1 MIILLVLQIMK
12 LSDDLEKLLC
22 SFQDL
27 MEESRVLVTENEKNK
42 TLLKE
47 KEAELVISQQVSQ
60 NGLKSRVISPFFL
73 NFKL

>member
-1 MIILLVLQIMK
+1 MK

-60 NGLKSRVISPFFL
+60 NGLKSGVISPFFL

>member
-1 MIILLVLQIMK
+1 MK

-47 KEAELVISQQVSQ
+47 KEADQSAGVSEQ
-60 NGLKSRVISPFFL
+60 A
-73 NFKL
+73 

>member
-1 MIILLVLQIMK
+1 MK

-60 NGLKSRVISPFFL
+60 NRLKSRVISPFFL